1 MNTPTHTDP
10 DLTALD
16 ARLRRE
22 AGYPQDWQPGDPT
35 PPPKVDARTLTPDEY
50 RKAKAAWTSYAG
62 KVDRI
67 RAERAA
73 MARIAGRPIHKP
85 KATP

>member
-1 MNTPTHTDP
+1 MSTDP
-10 DLTALD
+10 ELAALD

-22 AGYPQDWQPGDPT
+22 AGYPADWREGDPT
-35 PPPKVDARTLTPDEY
+35 PPPKVDARTLSPEEY

-73 MARIAGRPIHKP
+73 MAKIQARFTP
-85 KATP
+85 KGTP